1 MTPHVELILG
11 VLLMFSIMCSLAVVL
26 IAVIVSAA
34 REDSRRAHARLLAA
48 VDTEPPCEHPV
59 SLDLARAKRRR
70 AQRDGHVA

>member
-34 REDSRRAHARLLAA
+34 REDSRRA
-48 VDTEPPCEHPV
+48 
-59 SLDLARAKRRR
+59 
-70 AQRDGHVA
+70 QRDGHVA